1 MKHVVR
7 FLIRL
12 YPAWWRRRYGAELE
26 ALLEDSGSRDVW
38 NLFRAAMEMQMKTW
52 SFARIV
58 TVCGIAGVLLAG
70 AVAFSMPYRYRS
82 TATLKMEPYSE
93 AFERLAQAAF
103 TRQALTSVIDNFNL
117 YARERRS
124 MPMEDVI
131 DDVMRR
137 EIRVRRVAPNIAQVS
152 FAYEDPVQAQR
163 VSQDLVARLIA
174 TNLGFRGEAVSP
186 SPSDRTKGERIELIV
201 TADQPKKQIETKRY
215 GLAGL
220 GLPVGLLFGVV
231 LALILRRRAPAST

>member
-1 MKHVVR
+1 MKHVLR
-7 FLIRL
+7 FTIRL

-38 NLFRAAMEMQMKTW
+38 DLFRTAMEMQMSKW
-52 SFARIV
+52 SFGRIV

-103 TRQALTSVIDNFNL
+103 TRQTLTNVINNFNL
-117 YARERRS
+117 YTRERRS
-124 MPMEDVI
+124 MPMEEVI

-163 VSQDLVARLIA
+163 VNQDLVARLIA
-174 TNLGFRGEAVSP
+174 ANLGFRGEAISP
-186 SPSDRTKGERIELIV
+186 SPSDRTDGERIELIV
-201 TADQPKKQIETKRY
+201 AADQPRKQIETKRY

-231 LALILRRRAPAST
+231 LAVVLRRRAPIR

>member
-1 MKHVVR
+1 MK
-7 FLIRL
+7 FLIKL
-12 YPAWWRRRYGAELE
+12 YPAWWRRRYGRELE
-26 ALLEDSGSRDVW
+26 ALLEDSGSCDAW
-38 NLFRAAMEMQMKTW
+38 DLFRAAMEMQMKTW

-58 TVCGIAGVLLAG
+58 TVCGIAGVLVAG
-70 AVAFSMPYRYRS
+70 AMAFSMPYRYRS

-103 TRQALTSVIDNFNL
+103 TRQELTNVIDNFNL
-117 YARERRS
+117 YTRARRS
-124 MPMEDVI
+124 MPMEEVI
-131 DDVMRR
+131 DDVMRG

-152 FAYEDPVQAQR
+152 FAYEDPVRAQR
-163 VSQDLVARLIA
+163 VNQDLVARLIA
-174 TNLGFRGEAVSP
+174 ANLGFRGEAISP

-201 TADQPKKQIETKRY
+201 AADQPKRQVETKRY

-231 LALILRRRAPAST
+231 LAVVRRRREPAST